1 MFRKRLILFGML
13 IIVSVVGSSVLAQ
26 SDSSE
31 SPSLPMYLLT
41 IRGTLAPETLDAA
54 RDLHNSTAGATENI
68 AAARS
73 LGDLSHMVYTPMT
86 PAESGAGEI
95 LFLDIWN
102 SIDGLNSFFAN
113 PTVQEQAGQLFSER
127 DPVVWAP
134 AEGFYTYHFPAPYGK
149 NDRIIAMVRG
159 TVASREDAMKVHNE
173 IVMGGVN
180 AARLAGDLSHDA
192 YFRMAA
198 PGSPEELE
206 FLVVDVWMDA
216 EGMNNFYQNPDFAA
230 GIQKLFSA
238 APTVSIWNQTM
249 GDWVEW

>member
-1 MFRKRLILFGML
+1 MFRKWLMLLVLLMGIGM
-13 IIVSVVGSSVLAQ
+13 VGSTVLAQ
-26 SDSSE
+26 SDSGE
-31 SPSLPMYLLT
+31 NPTLPMYLLT

-54 RDLHNSTAGATENI
+54 RDLHNATAGAAENI

-73 LGDLSHMVYTPMT
+73 LGDLSHMVYTPIT

-95 LFLDIWN
+95 LFLDVWN

-113 PTVQEQAGQLFSER
+113 PQVQEQGGQIFSER

-149 NDRIIAMVRG
+149 NDRIVAMVRG

-180 AARLAGDLSHDA
+180 AARLAGDLSHDV

-206 FLVVDVWMDA
+206 MLAVDVWMDGT
-216 EGMNNFYQNPDFAA
+216 GMNAFYQNPDFAA

-238 APTVSIWNQTM
+238 APTVSIWTQTT